1 MNEQKEREAFEKWY
15 AAEYLM
21 PPGAFRQVEGTY
33 EKGFVKDGWEA
44 WEARAKL
51 EPQWIDVRERLPD
64 AWTPVLA
71 TYRPFN
77 DPSYGMQVQQ
87 AQLTGIGDWVSVSDG
102 GSPEIVYAPEFWM
115 PLPSPPSPNE
125 EPKA

>member
-51 EPQWIDVRERLPD
+51 EPQLPIDAITSAIHALERSKIGVEYRETIAMYDSHIDSLRAL
-64 AWTPVLA
+64 L
-71 TYRPFN
+71 
-77 DPSYGMQVQQ
+77 
-87 AQLTGIGDWVSVSDG
+87 
-102 GSPEIVYAPEFWM
+102 
-115 PLPSPPSPNE
+115 PPSPNE